1 MSELDI
7 GSLVC
12 FKTNQFIVFN
22 KPPGIPVQTNS
33 GIDFHHMVNAYAK
46 RPLFLVHRIDQ
57 PASGIV
63 LFARNVKAA
72 AAFSS
77 QFAAGNVSRRYY
89 AVVSQR
95 PEEDE
100 DDIVSYLVHDKKA
113 NKSRVSNESD
123 DQAKRCELHYK
134 YLGSSDTYHLL
145 EILLQTGRHHQI
157 RAQLASI
164 GMVIKGDVKYGARRS
179 NKDRSIHLHGASL
192 TVQHPVTQETI
203 TIEAPWPDEVLWN
216 YFKSSGLGGR

>member
-1 MSELDI
+1 MLQ
-7 GSLVC
+7 
-12 FKTNQFIVFN
+12 NQSVFVFN
-22 KPPGIPVQTNS
+22 KPPGIPVQANS

-57 PASGIV
+57 PASGVV
-63 LFARNVKAA
+63 LVARNAKAA
-72 AAFSS
+72 AAFSE
-77 QFAAGNVSRRYY
+77 QFVAGTVSRIYY

-95 PEEDE
+95 PDDDE
-100 DDIVSYLVHDKKA
+100 GDLVHHLVHDKKV
-113 NKSRVSNESD
+113 NKTRLSNDQD

-134 YLGSSDTYHLL
+134 YAGSSDTYHLL
-145 EILLQTGRHHQI
+145 EIQLQTGRHHQI
-157 RAQLASI
+157 RAQLAAA

-192 TVQHPVTQETI
+192 TIQHPVTHETI

-216 YFKSSGLGGR
+216 YFRSQRQITPV

>member
-12 FKTNQFIVFN
+12 HKTNQFIVFN

-46 RPLFLVHRIDQ
+46 RSLYLVHRIDQ
-57 PASGIV
+57 PASGVV
-63 LFARNVKAA
+63 LFARNAKSAA
-72 AAFSS
+72 FFSS
-77 QFAAGNVSRRYY
+77 QFAAGTVSRIYY
-89 AVVSQR
+89 AIVSQR
-95 PEEDE
+95 PEENEGDL
-100 DDIVSYLVHDKKA
+100 ITHLVHDKKA
-113 NKSRVSNESD
+113 NKSRVSNDQDE
-123 DQAKRCELHYK
+123 QAKQCQLHYR

-145 EILLQTGRHHQI
+145 EIQLQTGRHHQI
-157 RAQLASI
+157 RAQLAAA

-192 TVQHPVTQETI
+192 TIQHPVTKETI

-216 YFKSSGLGGR
+216 YFKSQV